1 MQANTRP
8 IAMLDSGVGGLS
20 ILREVRRQLPSED
33 VIYFADQG
41 HVPYGPRSADEIVGF
56 MSGMTQFFIDHHAKV
71 IVIACNTASAAG
83 LHRIRAL
90 FPQISFVGME
100 PAVKPAAEH
109 TERGVIGVIA
119 TKTTSQSEL
128 FASVI
133 DRFAGDVQVVT
144 QACPEFVTLV
154 EAGDLDSP
162 ETEQAAEAYLAP
174 LKEAGIDQLVIGCT
188 HFQFLMPVLQR
199 VLGSDVA
206 IVDPS
211 PAIARQTA
219 RIIESQRNAPDHASQ
234 VMYYTSG
241 DPSAFLLLARRLLDE
256 PITDAQV
263 CGITWEDERLR
274 SFC

>member
-1 MQANTRP
+1 MQADTRP
-8 IAMLDSGVGGLS
+8 IAILDSGVGGLS
-20 ILREVRRQLPSED
+20 ILSEVRRQIPNED

-41 HVPYGPRSADEIVGF
+41 HVPYGPRSADEIVAF
-56 MSGMTQFFIDHHAKV
+56 MSGMTQFFLDHQAKV

-90 FPQISFVGME
+90 FPLIPFVGME

-144 QACPEFVTLV
+144 QVCPDFVTLV
-154 EAGDLDSP
+154 EAGELDSAKTL
-162 ETEQAAEAYLAP
+162 EVAEAYLAP

-199 VLGSDVA
+199 VLGPDVA

-219 RIIESQRNAPDHASQ
+219 RIIEEQRNAPDHVGQ

-241 DPSAFLLLARRLLDE
+241 DPAKFLSLARRLLDE
-256 PITDAQV
+256 PVAGAQV
-263 CGITWEDERLR
+263 CGVRWEDNSIRAD
-274 SFC
+274 C

>member
-1 MQANTRP
+1 MQTDTRP

-20 ILREVRRQLPSED
+20 ILREVRRQLPNED

-56 MSGMTQFFIDHHAKV
+56 MSGMTQFFLDHQAKV

-90 FPQISFVGME
+90 FPQIAFVGME

-109 TERGVIGVIA
+109 TERGMIGVIA

-133 DRFAGDVQVVT
+133 DRFAGDAQVVT

-154 EAGDLDSP
+154 EAGDLDSAK
-162 ETEQAAEAYLAP
+162 TEAVAEEYLAP
-174 LKEAGIDQLVIGCT
+174 MKEAGIDQLVIGCT

-199 VLGSDVA
+199 VLGPEVA

-219 RIIESQRNAPDHASQ
+219 RIIEGQRNTPDHAGP
-234 VMYYTSG
+234 VIYYTSG
-241 DPSAFLLLARRLLDE
+241 DRAAFLSLARHLLDE
-256 PITDAQV
+256 PVKHDQV
-263 CGITWEDERLR
+263 CSAMWEDGRIH
-274 SFC
+274 SDC